1 MYYDTLKGSGLKAVL
16 RSTCSTAMSKFI
28 GNATVVLDNDERAE
42 QAQEALAEHKAMYAK
57 AMAELLKHTPSEFDM
72 PNSFE
77 ETLDFMIRG
86 KEIKQA
92 DIDRLVNAGVSEEEA
107 RRVLGQGSTANAKL
121 QGLRDQIIE
130 LWGTAEPADEPSLSV
145 RVYYDYAV
153 RAARALAQAR
163 ERVIRM
169 IGLKK
174 RVPAQVLPDILASTT
189 AFINWAQEFEQDEE
203 VQQWME
209 EQDGRGYPV
218 ERVADQFPN

>member
-16 RSTCSTAMSKFI
+16 RSTCGTAMAKFI
-28 GNATVVLDNDERAE
+28 GNATVVLDQGERAE
-42 QAQEALAEHKAMYAK
+42 QAQEALTEHKTMYTK
-57 AMAELLKHTPSEFDM
+57 ARAELMKHTPSEFDM
-72 PNSFE
+72 PNTFE
-77 ETLDFMIRG
+77 ETIDFMIRG

-107 RRVLGQGSTANAKL
+107 RRVLRQGSTTNAKL
-121 QGLRDQIIE
+121 QDLREQIIR
-130 LWGTAEPADEPSLSV
+130 LWETTEPADEPSLSV

-153 RAARALAQAR
+153 RAARALLQAR

-189 AFINWAQEFEQDEE
+189 ALINWAQEFEQDEE

-218 ERVADQFPN
+218 ERVADQFPS

>member
-16 RSTCSTAMSKFI
+16 RSTCGTAMAKFI
-28 GNATVVLDNDERAE
+28 GNATVVLDQGERAE
-42 QAQEALAEHKAMYAK
+42 QAREALVEHKTMNHK
-57 AMAELLKHTPSEFDM
+57 AYTELLKHTPSEFDM
-72 PNSFE
+72 PNTFE
-77 ETLDFMIRG
+77 ETIDFMIRG

-107 RRVLGQGSTANAKL
+107 RRVLGQGSATNAKL
-121 QGLRDQIIE
+121 QGLREQIIE
-130 LWGTAEPADEPSLSV
+130 LWGATELVEEPSLSV

-174 RVPAQVLPDILASTT
+174 RIPPQVLPDILASTT
-189 AFINWAQEFEQDEE
+189 ALINWAQEFEQDEE

-218 ERVADQFPN
+218 ERVADKFPS

>member
-28 GNATVVLDNDERAE
+28 GNATVVLDNGERAE
-42 QAQEALAEHKAMYAK
+42 QAQEALAEHKAMYVK
-57 AMAELLKHTPSEFDM
+57 AMAELMKHTPSEFDM

-86 KEIKQA
+86 KEVKQA

-107 RRVLGQGSTANAKL
+107 RRVLGQGSTTNAKL

-174 RVPAQVLPDILASTT
+174 RIPPQVLPDILASTT
-189 AFINWAQEFEQDEE
+189 TLINWAQEFEQDEE

-218 ERVADQFPN
+218 ERVADQFPS

>member
-16 RSTCSTAMSKFI
+16 RSTCGTAMAKFI
-28 GNATVVLDNDERAE
+28 GNATVVLDQGERAE
-42 QAQEALAEHKAMYAK
+42 QARGALVEHKTMHHK
-57 AMAELLKHTPSEFDM
+57 AYTELLKHTPSEFDM
-72 PNSFE
+72 PNTFK

-107 RRVLGQGSTANAKL
+107 RRVLGQGSTTNAKL
-121 QGLRDQIIE
+121 QGLREQIIE
-130 LWGTAEPADEPSLSV
+130 LWGATELAEEPSLSV

-153 RAARALAQAR
+153 RAARALSQAR

-189 AFINWAQEFEQDEE
+189 ALINWAQEFEQDEE

-209 EQDGRGYPV
+209 EQNERGYPV
-218 ERVADQFPN
+218 ERVADQFPS

>member
-16 RSTCSTAMSKFI
+16 RSTCGTAMAKFI
-28 GNATVVLDNDERAE
+28 GNATVVLDQGERAE
-42 QAQEALAEHKAMYAK
+42 QAQEALAEHKAMYVK
-57 AMAELLKHTPSEFDM
+57 AMAELMKHVPSEFDM
-72 PNSFE
+72 PNTFE
-77 ETLDFMIRG
+77 ETIDFMIRG

-107 RRVLGQGSTANAKL
+107 RRVLGQGSTTNAKL

-130 LWGTAEPADEPSLSV
+130 LWGTTEPADEPSLSV

-174 RVPAQVLPDILASTT
+174 RVPPRVLPDILASTT
-189 AFINWAQEFEQDEE
+189 ALINWAQEFEQDEE

-218 ERVADQFPN
+218 ERVADQFPS

>member
-16 RSTCSTAMSKFI
+16 RSTCGTAMAKFI
-28 GNATVVLDNDERAE
+28 GNATVVLDNGERAE
-42 QAQEALAEHKAMYAK
+42 QARGALAEHKAMYAK
-57 AMAELLKHTPSEFDM
+57 AMAELMKHTPSKFDM

-107 RRVLGQGSTANAKL
+107 RRVLGQGSTTNAKL

-153 RAARALAQAR
+153 RAACALAQAR

-174 RVPAQVLPDILASTT
+174 RVPPQVLPDILASTT
-189 AFINWAQEFEQDEE
+189 ALINWAQEFEQDEE

-218 ERVADQFPN
+218 ERVADQFPS

>member
-16 RSTCSTAMSKFI
+16 RSTCGTAMAKFI
-28 GNATVVLDNDERAE
+28 GNATTVLDQGERAE
-42 QAQEALAEHKAMYAK
+42 QAQEALAEHKAMHHK
-57 AMAELLKHTPSEFDM
+57 AYTELLKHTPSEFDM
-72 PNSFE
+72 PNTFE
-77 ETLDFMIRG
+77 ETIDFMIRG

-92 DIDRLVNAGVSEEEA
+92 DIDRLVNAGVSEDEA
-107 RRVLGQGSTANAKL
+107 RRVLGQGSTTNVKL
-121 QGLRDQIIE
+121 QGLRERIVE
-130 LWGTAEPADEPSLSV
+130 LWKTTEPAEEPSLSV
-145 RVYYDYAV
+145 RVYYEYAV
-153 RAARALAQAR
+153 RAARALSQAR

-189 AFINWAQEFEQDEE
+189 ALINWAQEFEQDEE

>member
-28 GNATVVLDNDERAE
+28 GNATVVLDNGERAE
-42 QAQEALAEHKAMYAK
+42 QALEALAEHKAMYAK
-57 AMAELLKHTPSEFDM
+57 AMAELMEHTPSEFDM

-107 RRVLGQGSTANAKL
+107 RRVLGQGSTTNAKL
-121 QGLRDQIIE
+121 QGLREQIIE
-130 LWGTAEPADEPSLSV
+130 LWGTTEPADEPSLSV

-153 RAARALAQAR
+153 RAARALSQAR

-189 AFINWAQEFEQDEE
+189 ALINWAQEFEQDEE

-218 ERVADQFPN
+218 ERVADQFPS

>member
-28 GNATVVLDNDERAE
+28 GNATVVLGNGERAE
-42 QAQEALAEHKAMYAK
+42 QAQEALAEHKAMYVK
-57 AMAELLKHTPSEFDM
+57 AMAELMKHTPSEFDM

-86 KEIKQA
+86 KEVKQA

-107 RRVLGQGSTANAKL
+107 RRVLGQGSTTNAKL

-174 RVPAQVLPDILASTT
+174 RIPPQVLPDILASST
-189 AFINWAQEFEQDEE
+189 ALINWAQEFEQDEE

-218 ERVADQFPN
+218 ERVADQFPS

>member
-16 RSTCSTAMSKFI
+16 RSTCRTAMAKFI
-28 GNATVVLDNDERAE
+28 GNATVVLDEGERAE
-42 QAQEALAEHKAMYAK
+42 QAQEALAEHKAMFDK
-57 AMAELLKHTPSEFDM
+57 AYAELMKLTPSKFDM
-72 PNSFE
+72 PDSFE
-77 ETLDFMIRG
+77 DTLDFMIHG

-107 RRVLGQGSTANAKL
+107 RRVLGQGSTTNTKL
-121 QGLRDQIIE
+121 QGLREQIIE
-130 LWGTAEPADEPSLSV
+130 LWGSTEAADEPSLSV

-153 RAARALAQAR
+153 RAARSLAQAR

-174 RVPAQVLPDILASTT
+174 RIPPQVLPDILASTT
-189 AFINWAQEFEQDEE
+189 ALINWAQEFEQDEE

-218 ERVADQFPN
+218 ERVADQFPS

>member
-16 RSTCSTAMSKFI
+16 RSTCGTAMTKFI
-28 GNATVVLDNDERAE
+28 GNATVVLDQGERAE
-42 QAQEALAEHKAMYAK
+42 QAREALVEHKTMHHK
-57 AMAELLKHTPSEFDM
+57 AYTELLKHTPSAFDM
-72 PNSFE
+72 PNTFE
-77 ETLDFMIRG
+77 ETIDFMIRG
-86 KEIKQA
+86 KEITQA

-107 RRVLGQGSTANAKL
+107 RRVLGQGSATNAKL
-121 QGLRDQIIE
+121 QGLREQIVE
-130 LWGTAEPADEPSLSV
+130 LWGATELAEEPSLSV

-189 AFINWAQEFEQDEE
+189 ALINWAQEFEQDEE

-218 ERVADQFPN
+218 ERVADQFPS

>member
-16 RSTCSTAMSKFI
+16 RSTCGTAMAKFI
-28 GNATVVLDNDERAE
+28 GNATVVLDQGERAE
-42 QAQEALAEHKAMYAK
+42 QAREALADHKAMYTK
-57 AMAELLKHTPSEFDM
+57 AHGELMKHVPSEFDM
-72 PNSFE
+72 PNTFE
-77 ETLDFMIRG
+77 ETIDFMIRG

-92 DIDRLVNAGVSEEEA
+92 DIDRLVNAGVNEEEA
-107 RRVLGQGSTANAKL
+107 RRVLGQGSTVNTKL
-121 QGLRDQIIE
+121 QGLREQIVE
-130 LWGTAEPADEPSLSV
+130 LWETTEPADEPALSV

-153 RAARALAQAR
+153 RAARALLQAR

-174 RVPAQVLPDILASTT
+174 HVPAQVLPDILASTT
-189 AFINWAQEFEQDEE
+189 ALINWAQEFEQDEE

-218 ERVADQFPN
+218 ERVADQFPS

>member
-16 RSTCSTAMSKFI
+16 RSTCGTAMAKFI
-28 GNATVVLDNDERAE
+28 GNATVVLDQGERAE
-42 QAQEALAEHKAMYAK
+42 QAQEALIEHKTMYHK
-57 AMAELLKHTPSEFDM
+57 AYTELLKHTPSEFDM
-72 PNSFE
+72 PNTFE
-77 ETLDFMIRG
+77 ETIDFMIRG

-92 DIDRLVNAGVSEEEA
+92 DIDRLVNAGVSEDEA
-107 RRVLGQGSTANAKL
+107 RRVLGKGSTTNVKL
-121 QGLRDQIIE
+121 QGLREQIVE
-130 LWGTAEPADEPSLSV
+130 LWNITELAEEPSLSV

-153 RAARALAQAR
+153 RAARALSQAR

-189 AFINWAQEFEQDEE
+189 ALINWAQEFEQDEE
-203 VQQWME
+203 VRQWME

-218 ERVADQFPN
+218 GRVADQFPG

>member
-16 RSTCSTAMSKFI
+16 RSTCGTAMAKFI
-28 GNATVVLDNDERAE
+28 GNATVVLDQGERAE
-42 QAQEALAEHKAMYAK
+42 QAREALAEHKTMHHK
-57 AMAELLKHTPSEFDM
+57 AYTELLKHTPSEFDM
-72 PNSFE
+72 PNTFE
-77 ETLDFMIRG
+77 ETIDFMIRG

-107 RRVLGQGSTANAKL
+107 RRVLGQGSTTNAKL
-121 QGLRDQIIE
+121 QGLREQIIE
-130 LWGTAEPADEPSLSV
+130 LWGATELVEEPSLSV

-153 RAARALAQAR
+153 RAARALSQAR

-189 AFINWAQEFEQDEE
+189 ALINWAQEFEQDGE

-218 ERVADQFPN
+218 ERVADQFPS

>member
-16 RSTCSTAMSKFI
+16 RSTCGTAMAKFI
-28 GNATVVLDNDERAE
+28 GNATVVLDQGERAE
-42 QAQEALAEHKAMYAK
+42 QAREALADHKAMYTK
-57 AMAELLKHTPSEFDM
+57 AHAELMKYAPSEFGM
-72 PNSFE
+72 PNTFE
-77 ETLDFMIRG
+77 ETIDFMIRG

-107 RRVLGQGSTANAKL
+107 RRVLGQGSTTNAKL

-130 LWGTAEPADEPSLSV
+130 LWDTAEPADEPSLSV

-153 RAARALAQAR
+153 RAARALQQAR

-189 AFINWAQEFEQDEE
+189 ALINWAQEFEQDEE

-218 ERVADQFPN
+218 ERVADQFPS

>member
-28 GNATVVLDNDERAE
+28 GNATVVLGNGERAE

-57 AMAELLKHTPSEFDM
+57 AMAELMKHTPSEFDM

-107 RRVLGQGSTANAKL
+107 RRVLGQGSTTNVKL
-121 QGLRDQIIE
+121 QGLRGQIIE
-130 LWGTAEPADEPSLSV
+130 LWETTEPAEEPSLSV

-153 RAARALAQAR
+153 RAARALLQAR

-189 AFINWAQEFEQDEE
+189 ALINWAQEFEQDEE

-209 EQDGRGYPV
+209 EQEGRGYPV

>member
-28 GNATVVLDNDERAE
+28 GNATVVLDNGERAE

-92 DIDRLVNAGVSEEEA
+92 DIDRLVNVGVSAEEA
-107 RRVLGQGSTANAKL
+107 RRVLGQGSTTNAKL
-121 QGLRDQIIE
+121 QGLRDQITE
-130 LWGTAEPADEPSLSV
+130 LWGTVEPADEPSLSV

-174 RVPAQVLPDILASTT
+174 RIPPQVLPDILASTT
-189 AFINWAQEFEQDEE
+189 ALINWAQEFEQDEE

-209 EQDGRGYPV
+209 EQNGRGYPV
-218 ERVADQFPN
+218 ERVADQFSS

>member
-28 GNATVVLDNDERAE
+28 GNAAVVLDNGERAE

-77 ETLDFMIRG
+77 ATLDFMIRG
-86 KEIKQA
+86 KEIKPA

-107 RRVLGQGSTANAKL
+107 RRVLGQGPTTNAKL

-130 LWGTAEPADEPSLSV
+130 LWGTVEPADEPSLSV

-174 RVPAQVLPDILASTT
+174 RIPPQVLPDILASTT
-189 AFINWAQEFEQDEE
+189 ALINWAQEFEQDEE
-203 VQQWME
+203 VRQWME

-218 ERVADQFPN
+218 GRVADQFPS

>member
-28 GNATVVLDNDERAE
+28 GNATVVLDNGERAE

-57 AMAELLKHTPSEFDM
+57 AMAELTKHTPSEFDM

-86 KEIKQA
+86 KEIKNA
-92 DIDRLVNAGVSEEEA
+92 DIDRLVNAGVSENEA
-107 RRVLGQGSTANAKL
+107 RRVLGQGSTTNTKL

-130 LWGTAEPADEPSLSV
+130 LWGTTEPADEPSLSI

-174 RVPAQVLPDILASTT
+174 RVPPQVLPDILASTT
-189 AFINWAQEFEQDEE
+189 ALINWAQEFEQDEE

-218 ERVADQFPN
+218 ERVADQFSS

>member
-28 GNATVVLDNDERAE
+28 GNATVVLDNGERAE
-42 QAQEALAEHKAMYAK
+42 QAQEALAEHKAMYVK
-57 AMAELLKHTPSEFDM
+57 AMAELMKHTPSEFDM

-107 RRVLGQGSTANAKL
+107 RRVLGQGSTTNAKL

-174 RVPAQVLPDILASTT
+174 RIPPQVLPDILASTT
-189 AFINWAQEFEQDEE
+189 ALINWAQEFEQDEE

>member
-16 RSTCSTAMSKFI
+16 RSTCGTAMAKFI
-28 GNATVVLDNDERAE
+28 GNAAVVLGQGERAE
-42 QAQEALAEHKAMYAK
+42 QAWEALSDHKAMYTK
-57 AMAELLKHTPSEFDM
+57 AHAELMKHAPSKFDM
-72 PNSFE
+72 PNTFE
-77 ETLDFMIRG
+77 ETIDFMIRG

-107 RRVLGQGSTANAKL
+107 RRVLGQDSAVNTKL
-121 QGLRDQIIE
+121 QGLREQIVG
-130 LWGTAEPADEPSLSV
+130 LWETTEPADEPALSV

-153 RAARALAQAR
+153 RAARALLQAR

-174 RVPAQVLPDILASTT
+174 RVPAQVLPDILVSTT
-189 AFINWAQEFEQDEE
+189 ALINWAQEFEQDEE

-218 ERVADQFPN
+218 ERVADQFPS

>member
-28 GNATVVLDNDERAE
+28 GNATVVLDNGERAE
-42 QAQEALAEHKAMYAK
+42 QAQEALAEHKAMYTK
-57 AMAELLKHTPSEFDM
+57 AMAELMGHTPSEFDM

-107 RRVLGQGSTANAKL
+107 RRVLGQGSTTNAKL
-121 QGLRDQIIE
+121 QGLREQIIE
-130 LWGTAEPADEPSLSV
+130 LWGTTEPADEPSLSV

-174 RVPAQVLPDILASTT
+174 RVPPTVLPDILASTT
-189 AFINWAQEFEQDEE
+189 ALINWAQEFEQDEE

-209 EQDGRGYPV
+209 DQDGRGYPV
-218 ERVADQFPN
+218 ERVADQFPS

>member
-28 GNATVVLDNDERAE
+28 GNATVVLDNGERAE

-57 AMAELLKHTPSEFDM
+57 AMAELLKPAPSKFDM

-107 RRVLGQGSTANAKL
+107 RRVLGQGSTTNVKL

-130 LWGTAEPADEPSLSV
+130 LWGTTEPADEPSLSV

-174 RVPAQVLPDILASTT
+174 RVPPQVLPDILASTT
-189 AFINWAQEFEQDEE
+189 ALINWAQEFEQDEE

-218 ERVADQFPN
+218 ERVADQFSS

>member
-16 RSTCSTAMSKFI
+16 RSTCGTAMAKFI
-28 GNATVVLDNDERAE
+28 GNATVVLDQGERAE
-42 QAQEALAEHKAMYAK
+42 QAKEALAEHKAMYAK
-57 AMAELLKHTPSEFDM
+57 AHAELLKHAPSEFAM

-107 RRVLGQGSTANAKL
+107 RRVLGRGSTTNAKL
-121 QGLRDQIIE
+121 QGLRDQIID
-130 LWGTAEPADEPSLSV
+130 LWDTTEPADEPSLSV

-153 RAARALAQAR
+153 RAARALLQAR

-189 AFINWAQEFEQDEE
+189 ALINWAQEFEQDEE

-218 ERVADQFPN
+218 ERVADQFPS